1 MFSGGITLM
10 GPGSGWTREDLAS
23 FKVKNEKE
31 VEDLLACLKSAKN
44 TSDCSKL
51 FNRVSSVLVHDNWY
65 SDEQQT
71 KITHAAKESL
81 GLTKNQKKLN
91 LPVINTS
98 RYDSDRECDNGCEF
112 DYNSD

>member
-10 GPGSGWTREDLAS
+10 GPGSGWTREDLAN

-44 TSDCSKL
+44 TSECTKL

-65 SDEQQT
+65 SDEQQA
-71 KITHAAKESL
+71 KITQAAKESL

-91 LPVINTS
+91 LPEIKTS
-98 RYDSDRECDNGCEF
+98 RYDSDRECDNSREY